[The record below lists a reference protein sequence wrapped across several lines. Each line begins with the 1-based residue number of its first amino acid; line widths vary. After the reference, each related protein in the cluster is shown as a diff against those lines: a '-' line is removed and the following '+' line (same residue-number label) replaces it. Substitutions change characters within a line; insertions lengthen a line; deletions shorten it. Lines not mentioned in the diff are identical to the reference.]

1 MTVRGRNNGLP
12 RRLRDRVADWLIV
25 SMVRNNVGSGGQDVG
40 RHGWDEVLRYPET
53 AIYKVARWELH
64 SIASTKLIVSPL
76 LGQLRHHA

>member
-1 MTVRGRNNGLP
+1 MTIRCKNNGLP
-12 RRLRDRVADWLIV
+12 RGFRERMANWPIV

-64 SIASTKLIVSPL
+64 SIASTKSIVSPL
-76 LGQLRHHA
+76 LG